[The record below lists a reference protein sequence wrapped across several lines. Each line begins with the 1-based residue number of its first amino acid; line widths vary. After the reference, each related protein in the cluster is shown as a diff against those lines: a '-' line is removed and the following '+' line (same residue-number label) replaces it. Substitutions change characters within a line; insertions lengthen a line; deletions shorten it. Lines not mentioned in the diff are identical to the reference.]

1 MLSWVA
7 VLCRDMPFAGLQIA
21 FFDLYKGL
29 FAGLDDAGVSVF
41 FQRAIWGAFAG
52 GTAAVLTTPFDLLT
66 TNVMLEAES
75 AEEGVIEKLEEEQ
88 EGLDLL
94 DGESFYESEV
104 EGDSAVDRRR
114 STSSPS
120 GSLALVSSASS
131 TSATTN
137 QSSGCKGPPVTPSP
151 ENVTSIELATEILQI
166 FKQTLQDTLKQG
178 GPAAL
183 FTGAVPRLLF
193 FAPAGMIFFAT
204 YEGVFELLAV
214 LQKNSA

>member
-1 MLSWVA
+1 
-7 VLCRDMPFAGLQIA
+7 MPFAGLQIA

-29 FAGLDDAGVSVF
+29 FAGLDDAGVSEF

-75 AEEGVIEKLEEEQ
+75 AEEEVIEKLEEEQ
-88 EGLDLL
+88 EGLELL
-94 DGESFYESEV
+94 DGESFYESEK

-114 STSSPS
+114 STSLPS
-120 GSLALVSSASS
+120 GGSLAFGSSSSS
-131 TSATTN
+131 TSATAN
-137 QSSGCKGPPVTPSP
+137 QSTGGKGSPVTPSP
-151 ENVTSIELATEILQI
+151 VNTTSIELANEILQI

-178 GPAAL
+178 GPSAL

-214 LQKNSA
+214 LQKDST

>member
-29 FAGLDDAGVSVF
+29 FAGLDDAGVSEF

-75 AEEGVIEKLEEEQ
+75 AEEEVIEKLEEEQ
-88 EGLDLL
+88 EGVEL
-94 DGESFYESEV
+94 DGESFYELEQ
-104 EGDSAVDRRR
+104 EGEAAVDRRR
-114 STSSPS
+114 SI
-120 GSLALVSSASS
+120 GSLAVISSASGIS
-131 TSATTN
+131 TST
-137 QSSGCKGPPVTPSP
+137 SSGNAKQRTGGSGPTPSP
-151 ENVTSIELATEILQI
+151 VNVTTIELATEIVLI
-166 FKQTLQDTLKQG
+166 FKQTLQDVLKQG

-204 YEGVFELLAV
+204 YEGVFEIIAV
-214 LQKNSA
+214 IQKNSG

>member
-1 MLSWVA
+1 
-7 VLCRDMPFAGLQIA
+7 MPFAGLQIA

-29 FAGLDDAGVSVF
+29 FAGLDDAGVSEF

-75 AEEGVIEKLEEEQ
+75 AEEEVIEILEEEQ
-88 EGLDLL
+88 EALDMS
-94 DGESFYESEV
+94 DGESFYASEQ

-114 STSSPS
+114 STPSSG
-120 GSLALVSSASS
+120 GSLALASS
-131 TSATTN
+131 TSTTSSKSATTN
-137 QSSGCKGPPVTPSP
+137 QRTGGIGIPVTPSP
-151 ENVTSIELATEILQI
+151 ANTTSIELATEIVQI
-166 FKQTLQDTLKQG
+166 FKQTLLDTLKQG

-214 LQKNSA
+214 LQKNNA

>member
-1 MLSWVA
+1 
-7 VLCRDMPFAGLQIA
+7 MPFAGLQIA

-29 FAGLDDAGVSVF
+29 FAGLDDAGVSEF

-75 AEEGVIEKLEEEQ
+75 AEEEVIEKLEEEQ
-88 EGLDLL
+88 EGLELL
-94 DGESFYESEV
+94 DGESFYESEK

-114 STSSPS
+114 STSLPS
-120 GSLALVSSASS
+120 GSLTLISSASS
-131 TSATTN
+131 TSATAN
-137 QSSGCKGPPVTPSP
+137 QSNGVKGSPVPSSP
-151 ENVTSIELATEILQI
+151 VNATSIELAAEILQI
-166 FKQTLQDTLKQG
+166 FKQTLHDTLKQG
-178 GPAAL
+178 GPSAL

-214 LQKNSA
+214 LQKDSA